1 MALTTYT
8 KVFSEADSIHQSKGG
23 GTMRYCSTAKGP
35 ASYTT
40 GGETMD
46 LTTDISMSGTLV
58 TCDLKNNDGS
68 GAYYSNYDYTNNKLL
83 FFVSATGVEVSS
95 GTDLSGLTV
104 RLSVVSHL

>member
-40 GGETMD
+40 NGETMD
-46 LTTDISMSGTLV
+46 LATDISMDGTLV
-58 TCDLKNNDGS
+58 SCDVKNNDGS
-68 GAYYSNYDYTNNKLL
+68 GAYYACYDYANNKLL
-83 FFVSATGVEVSS
+83 FYVSATGVEVSS
-95 GTDLSGLTV
+95 TTDLSGLTV
-104 RLSVVSHL
+104 RLSVVSYI